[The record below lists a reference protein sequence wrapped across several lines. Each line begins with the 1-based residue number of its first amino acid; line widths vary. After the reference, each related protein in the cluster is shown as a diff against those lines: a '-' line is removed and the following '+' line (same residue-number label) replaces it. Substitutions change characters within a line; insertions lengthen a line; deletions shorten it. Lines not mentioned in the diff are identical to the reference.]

1 MHALFL
7 SRFFVRRGVGV
18 RLYAAW
24 MDSLDDAI
32 GRERARL
39 ARLDQWATA
48 ERTREA
54 AAETALVAAM
64 AEGVQ
69 RLSSGGS
76 SVLRLVGPCVRWWHR
91 RDRTIAVT
99 TARGANYRMV
109 SEHRCWKLKISG
121 DARGSGR
128 TVFLLDDGS
137 VVDVAHDI
145 EVVSSDRD
153 VVAVT
158 RFPDSKKLLPIFGSR
173 SPVYIGDSWDMEEP
187 AVAAMKN
194 AYACIAFAVA
204 AYERGER

>member
-1 MHALFL
+1 M
-7 SRFFVRRGVGV
+7 RRGVGV
-18 RLYAAW
+18 RVYAAR

-32 GRERARL
+32 GRERARV

-48 ERTREA
+48 ELAREA
-54 AAETALVAAM
+54 AAEAALVAAM

-76 SVLRLVGPCVRWWHR
+76 SVLRLVGPSVRWWHS

-99 TARGANYRMV
+99 TARGANYRKV
-109 SEHRCWKLKISG
+109 SEQRCWKLKISG

-128 TVFLLDDGS
+128 TVFLLGDGS
-137 VVDVAHDI
+137 VVDVPHETEI
-145 EVVSSDRD
+145 ESADRN

-158 RFPDSKKLLPIFGSR
+158 RFPDPTKLLPIFGSR
-173 SPVYIGDSWDMEEP
+173 SPVYFGDSWDMEEP
-187 AVAAMKN
+187 AVAAVKN

>member
-1 MHALFL
+1 MNW
-7 SRFFVRRGVGV
+7 VRRGVGV
-18 RLYAAW
+18 RVYAAW
-24 MDSLDDAI
+24 MDSLDEAI

-39 ARLDQWATA
+39 ARLDQWATE

-54 AAETALVAAM
+54 AAETALVVAM
-64 AEGVQ
+64 AEGIE
-69 RLSSGGS
+69 RLNSGGS
-76 SVLRLVGPCVRWWHR
+76 SVLRLVGPCTGWWHR

-99 TARGANYRMV
+99 TSRGVSYRKV
-109 SEHRCWKLKISG
+109 SEQRCWKLQISG

-137 VVDVAHDI
+137 VVEVEHETEI
-145 EVVSSDRD
+145 ESADRN

-158 RFPDSKKLLPIFGSR
+158 RFPDPKKLLPFFGSR

-187 AVAAMKN
+187 EVAAVKN
-194 AYACIAFAVA
+194 AYACIASAMA